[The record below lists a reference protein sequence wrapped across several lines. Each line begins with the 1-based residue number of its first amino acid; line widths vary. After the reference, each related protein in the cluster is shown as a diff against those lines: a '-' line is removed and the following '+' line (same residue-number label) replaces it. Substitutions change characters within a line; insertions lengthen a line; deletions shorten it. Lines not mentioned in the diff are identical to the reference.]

1 MVSLSASDW
10 VRGAA
15 RRLAADGVDAVRIEP
30 LATDLG
36 VSKGSFYWH
45 FTHRDA
51 LLDAV
56 LEHWQ
61 HAGVADVVAQ
71 VEQVATGP
79 EARLRELLR
88 RSFEHTDQGF
98 DVGVRAWA
106 AREERARVA
115 AGSVDSARTDY
126 LTRLLTEAGAAEP
139 RRRAAVVYRT
149 LLGDYA
155 MRHAGGEALGPDAIA
170 ALVEW
175 SLDPQGGGSPTSGPG
190 ADAAGSAGR

>member
-1 MVSLSASDW
+1 MASLSASDW
-10 VRGAA
+10 VRAAA
-15 RRLAADGVDAVRIEP
+15 RRLAAGGVDAVRVEP
-30 LATDLG
+30 VAAELG

-45 FTHRDA
+45 FTNRDA

-56 LEHWQ
+56 LDHWR

-71 VEQVATGP
+71 VERVAAEP

-106 AREERARVA
+106 ARDARARAA
-115 AGSVDSARTDY
+115 AGAVDAARTDY
-126 LTRLLTEAGAAEP
+126 LARLLGEAGSADP
-139 RRRAAVVYRT
+139 DRRAAVVYRT

-155 MRHAGGEALGPDAIA
+155 MRHAGGETLGPDAIA
-170 ALVEW
+170 ALIDW
-175 SLDPQGGGSPTSGPG
+175 SLAPEPSKPTTSGPAAAA
-190 ADAAGSAGR
+190 ADSADR